1 MTYLILP
8 LFIALIGGIIAV
20 IIGYIIIKFYNKID
34 KNWFEFLFFV
44 GLFFATALMMSTHFY
59 IIYTGDTSY
68 YLFNMYGY
76 MLAYGFSSGC
86 GYNHYILKIG

>member
-20 IIGYIIIKFYNKID
+20 IIGYIIVKVYNKIY
-34 KNWFEFLFFV
+34 KNWFEYLFFI
-44 GLFFATALMMSTHFY
+44 GLFFATALMMSTHFH
-59 IIYTGDTSY
+59 IMYTGNITY
-68 YLFNMYGY
+68 YLPSMYSY
-76 MLAYGFSSGC
+76 MFSYGFSSGC